1 MLRTVCSNTSVL
13 IGTRFGG
20 PVVPLVRMWMP
31 ASLSVGSTA
40 GAVELATRGK
50 QFDAGVR
57 PTTTRSLRY
66 RLRRAASMTDADQ
79 SSRSATTA
87 ASCNASTSAAID
99 RADW

>member
-13 IGTRFGG
+13 IGTRLGG

-31 ASLSVGSTA
+31 ASLSIGSRLGPSSWRRVESSSTRGSTDDNA
-40 GAVELATRGK
+40 IAAL
-50 QFDAGVR
+50 
-57 PTTTRSLRY
+57 PP
-66 RLRRAASMTDADQ
+66 RRAASATGADQ

-87 ASCNASTSAAID
+87 ASRNASTSAAID